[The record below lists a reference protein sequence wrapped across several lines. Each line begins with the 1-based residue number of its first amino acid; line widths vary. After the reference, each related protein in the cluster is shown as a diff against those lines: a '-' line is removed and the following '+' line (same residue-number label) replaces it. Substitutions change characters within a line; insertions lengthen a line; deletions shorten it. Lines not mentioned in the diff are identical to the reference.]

1 MIGQSC
7 VVWRWVR
14 HHRRASLL
22 SRSIDMGDTMVA
34 AVLHRARDLRVER
47 CIMPELKPGYV
58 LVRVRRAGICGS
70 DLHYFTHGQCAA
82 YVPSRPFIL
91 GHELVGEVAA
101 AANVKLPAV
110 GTRVVVNPA
119 RPCGQCP
126 YCTSGRA
133 NLCPKTIM
141 LGSASTTPP
150 TDGAF
155 AHFVAVRADQC
166 HEIPPN
172 FDDGHA
178 AMIEPLAVA
187 LHAVM
192 RAGSVSGKSVL
203 VIGAGPIGLLVA
215 MTARV
220 FDAVPVAVSDL
231 VASRRQTA
239 LKLGADRAFAPDSP
253 ELEKEVREL
262 TGYGFEVVF
271 EVSGAPQ
278 ALRQAFSAVRAGGTI
293 VQIGTLGTKDVPL
306 PANQIM
312 ARELQVL
319 GSFRY
324 GNAFAEAAQL
334 AASGKLQLKSLIS
347 GVVPLK
353 EINQAMTRAL
363 TKNGVLKLQIDLSG
377 A

>member
-1 MIGQSC
+1 LALC
-7 VVWRWVR
+7 R
-14 HHRRASLL
+14 HYSARILL
-22 SRSIDMGDTMVA
+22 STLVDMGDTMLG

-47 CIMPELKPGYV
+47 CIMPDLKPGHV

-70 DLHYFTHGQCAA
+70 DLHYFAQGHCAA
-82 YVPSRPFIL
+82 FVPSRPFIL

-101 AANVKLPAV
+101 AADVKLPAV
-110 GTRVVVNPA
+110 GARVVVNPA

-126 YCTSGRA
+126 YCSSGRT

-141 LGSASTTPP
+141 LGSASTKPP

-166 HEIPPN
+166 HEVPPG
-172 FDDGHA
+172 FDDGHG

-203 VIGAGPIGLLVA
+203 VLGAGPIGLLVA

-220 FDAVPVAVSDL
+220 FDAVPVAVSEL
-231 VASRRQTA
+231 VATRRQTP
-239 LKLGADRAFAPDSP
+239 LKLGLDKVFAADSA
-253 ELEKEVREL
+253 ELVKEVREL
-262 TGYGFEVVF
+262 TGDGFEVVF
-271 EVSGAPQ
+271 EASGTTQ
-278 ALRQAFSAVRAGGTI
+278 ALRQAFNLVRAGGTI
-293 VQIGTLGTKDVPL
+293 VQVGTLGTEDLPL
-306 PANQIM
+306 PVNQIM

-324 GNAFAEAAQL
+324 GNAFAEAVQL
-334 AASGKLQLKSLIS
+334 AASGKLQLQSLIS

-353 EINQAMTRAL
+353 EINHAMTRAL
-363 TKNGVLKLQIDLSG
+363 AKNGVLKLQVDISG

>member
-1 MIGQSC
+1 MT
-7 VVWRWVR
+7 
-14 HHRRASLL
+14 
-22 SRSIDMGDTMVA
+22 DTMVG

-47 CIMPELKPGYV
+47 CIMPELKAGHV

-70 DLHYFTHGQCAA
+70 DLHYFAQGRYAA

-101 AANVKLPAV
+101 AANVKFPAV
-110 GTRVVVNPA
+110 GARVVVNPA
-119 RPCGQCP
+119 RSCGQCS
-126 YCTSGRA
+126 YCTTGRA

-141 LGSASTTPP
+141 LGSASTKPP

-166 HEIPPN
+166 YEVPAG
-172 FDDGHA
+172 FEDGQA
-178 AMIEPLAVA
+178 AMIESLAVA

-220 FDAVPVAVSDL
+220 FDAVPVAVCDL
-231 VASRRQTA
+231 VPARRQTA
-239 LKLGADRAFAPDSP
+239 LKLGADKVLAPDSP
-253 ELEKEVREL
+253 EFEKDVHDL
-262 TGYGFEVVF
+262 TGDGFEIVF
-271 EVSGAPQ
+271 EASGAPA
-278 ALRQAFSAVRAGGTI
+278 ALRQAFGLVRAGATI
-293 VQIGTLGTKDVPL
+293 VQLGTLENADLPL
-306 PANQIM
+306 PASQIM
-312 ARELQVL
+312 ARELQLV

-324 GNAFAEAAQL
+324 GNAFGEAVHL
-334 AASGKLQLKSLIS
+334 AASGKLQLQQLIS
-347 GVVPLK
+347 GVVPLS
-353 EINQAMTRAL
+353 EIHQAMTRAL
-363 TKNGVLKLQIDLSG
+363 TKNGFLKLQIDLSG

>member
-1 MIGQSC
+1 
-7 VVWRWVR
+7 
-14 HHRRASLL
+14 
-22 SRSIDMGDTMVA
+22 MVG

-47 CIMPELKPGYV
+47 CIMPELKAGHV

-70 DLHYFTHGQCAA
+70 DLHYFSHGQCAA

-101 AANVKLPAV
+101 TANVKLPAV
-110 GTRVVVNPA
+110 GARVVVNPA

-126 YCTSGRA
+126 NCTGGRA

-166 HEIPPN
+166 HEIPPD
-172 FDDGHA
+172 FDDGQA

-203 VIGAGPIGLLVA
+203 VLGAGPIGLLVA

-220 FDAVPVAVSDL
+220 FDAVPVAVCEP
-231 VASRRQTA
+231 VAARCQTA
-239 LKLGADRAFAPDSP
+239 LKLGADKAFAPDSP
-253 ELEKEVREL
+253 ELEKEVRGL
-262 TGYGFEVVF
+262 TGDGFEVVF
-271 EVSGAPQ
+271 EASGATR
-278 ALRQAFSAVRAGGTI
+278 ALRQAFSLVRAGGTI
-293 VQIGTLGTKDVPL
+293 VQIGTLGTEDLAL
-306 PANQIM
+306 PANLIM
-312 ARELQVL
+312 ARELQML

-324 GNAFAEAAQL
+324 GAAFAEAVQL
-334 AASGKLQLKSLIS
+334 AASGKIQLQRLIS

-363 TKNGVLKLQIDLSG
+363 TNNGFLKLQIDLSS

>member
-1 MIGQSC
+1 
-7 VVWRWVR
+7 
-14 HHRRASLL
+14 
-22 SRSIDMGDTMVA
+22 MVG

-47 CIMPELKPGYV
+47 CHMPELKAGHV

-70 DLHYFTHGQCAA
+70 DLHYFTHGHCASF
-82 YVPSRPFIL
+82 VPSRPFIL
-91 GHELVGEVAA
+91 GHEFVGEVAA
-101 AANVKLPAV
+101 AANVRLPAL

-119 RPCGQCP
+119 RHCGQCP
-126 YCTSGRA
+126 YCRTGRA
-133 NLCPKTIM
+133 NLCTKLIM
-141 LGSASTTPP
+141 LGSASTKPP

-155 AHFVAVRADQC
+155 AHYVAVRADQC

-203 VIGAGPIGLLVA
+203 VLGAGPIGLLIA

-220 FDAVPVAVSDL
+220 FDAMPLAVSDL
-231 VASRRQTA
+231 VTARRQTA
-239 LKLGADRAFAPDSP
+239 LKLGADKALAPDSH

-262 TGYGFEVVF
+262 TGEGFEIVF
-271 EVSGAPQ
+271 EASGAPA
-278 ALRQAFSAVRAGGTI
+278 ALRQAFNLVRTGGTI
-293 VQIGTLGTKDVPL
+293 VQVGTLGSNDLPL
-306 PANQIM
+306 PANEIM

-324 GNAFAEAAQL
+324 GAAFDEAVQL
-334 AASGKLQLKSLIS
+334 AVSGKLQLQQLIS
-347 GVVPLK
+347 GVVPLS
-353 EINQAMTRAL
+353 EIHQAMTRAL
-363 TKNGVLKLQIDLSG
+363 TKNGFLKLQIDLSG